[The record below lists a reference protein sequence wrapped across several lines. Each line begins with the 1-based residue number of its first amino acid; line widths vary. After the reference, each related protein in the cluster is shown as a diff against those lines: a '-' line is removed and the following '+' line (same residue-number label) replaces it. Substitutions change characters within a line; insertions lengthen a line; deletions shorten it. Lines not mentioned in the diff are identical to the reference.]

1 MFDTTISECAGR
13 LVDPRNVETLEVL
26 GVQFLTPPRDGDP
39 CVMRGTV
46 PLGITVPLHSQPDPE
61 TFIQVPG
68 EIEGLSQSPEG
79 LSGYPSGRTIFSMCR
94 AGRSTPFEIC
104 RPRRQSCPRQ
114 HLKDRPV
121 LPGSRRADRWGKPG
135 IRILPSADAIQY
147 FLKTSAAYGYWNA
160 TPEENACV
168 GHSVTLR

>member
-1 MFDTTISECAGR
+1 MFDTTISECAGH

-79 LSGYPSGRTIFSMCR
+79 LSGYPIRPDDIFHVPGGAKHAFR
-94 AGRSTPFEIC
+94 NLSTEAAVM
-104 RPRRQSCPRQ
+104 S
-114 HLKDRPV
+114 
-121 LPGSRRADRWGKPG
+121 S
-135 IRILPSADAIQY
+135 SAPQ
-147 FLKTSAAYGYWNA
+147 G
-160 TPEENACV
+160 
-168 GHSVTLR
+168 